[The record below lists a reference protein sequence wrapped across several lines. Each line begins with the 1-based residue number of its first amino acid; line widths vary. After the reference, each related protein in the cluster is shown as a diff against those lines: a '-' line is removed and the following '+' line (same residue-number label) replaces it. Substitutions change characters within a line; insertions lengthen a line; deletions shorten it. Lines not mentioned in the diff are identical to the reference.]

1 MAAEVCTKYKGTPFA
16 GLIPVGKLRHFKNYY
31 NYNISSSH
39 EHDEETEFCE
49 GR

>member
-16 GLIPVGKLRHFKNYY
+16 GLMPVGKLRHFKNYY
-31 NYNISSSH
+31 KYNTSVSPYN
-39 EHDEETEFCE
+39 DEPTEFCE